1 MNKDVPEWFDSALE
15 NTRRNYTRIDVSN
28 QQCPY
33 CGCAIHVATGWI
45 GEPKQKGTMSLSEQH
60 RQNMLQG
67 YPTWK
72 LTKYIIDPNQPDDP

>member
-1 MNKDVPEWFDSALE
+1 
-15 NTRRNYTRIDVSN
+15 
-28 QQCPY
+28 
-33 CGCAIHVATGWI
+33 
-45 GEPKQKGTMSLSEQH
+45 MSLKDFRAEVYPFCACAQGMESERFFNLASRTANWWHRIATWYHQHIAEADSEQH